1 MKRRAFSKKTV
12 QASAFVGASPSIFRS
27 FSNNPYIRLGG
38 PIFDKFN
45 APDTWIN
52 FLKRKNY
59 RAAYCPL
66 NPGASKEEIKAYELA
81 AKKADIVISEVGVWM
96 NLISPDEELRKEAI
110 EKTIEGLRLAES
122 IGANC
127 CVNVSG
133 SKNPKFWAGPSEKNL
148 TSETFDEIV
157 ETTRKII
164 DEVKP
169 NHTFFALEPMP
180 WAYPDSADNYLKL
193 IKAID
198 RKQFGVHLDPMNLI
212 VSPQLYFNNG
222 AMIKECFRK
231 LGPHIRSCHGKDI
244 ILREDIYTPQLTE
257 CRPGLG
263 SMDYKV
269 FLNELSK
276 LKDIPLMMEH
286 LETSEEYDLAAKYI
300 RSVGKKDGIII

>member
-1 MKRRAFSKKTV
+1 MKRRTFNKNAIKAATFI
-12 QASAFVGASPSIFRS
+12 GISPSIS
-27 FSNNPYIRLGG
+27 QPLANKTYIRLGG
-38 PIFDKFN
+38 PLFEKFDS
-45 APDTWIN
+45 PDTWIAA
-52 FLKRKNY
+52 LKKQNY

-66 NPGASKEEIKAYELA
+66 KPGSSYDEIKAYKQA
-81 AKKADIVISEVGVWM
+81 SKKADIIISEVGVWV
-96 NLISPDEELRKEAI
+96 NLISPDEQVRKEAI
-110 EKTIEGLRLAES
+110 EKTVEALSLADS

-133 SKNPKFWAGPSEKNL
+133 SKNPKHWAGPHKDNL
-148 TSETFDEIV
+148 TKETFDEIV

-169 NHTFFALEPMP
+169 ARTFFALEPMP
-180 WAYPDSADNYLKL
+180 WAYPDSADNYLRL
-193 IKAID
+193 LKAID

-212 VSPQLYFNNG
+212 VSPQLFFKSG
-222 AMIKECFRK
+222 AMIKECFKK

-263 SMDYKV
+263 KMDYTT
-269 FLNELSK
+269 FLRELGK

-286 LETSEEYDLAAKYI
+286 LNTAEEYKLAADYI
-300 RSVGKKDGIII
+300 RSVGKKEGIEM